1 MTHGFSALSALAH
14 AASVALGGA
23 APAASG
29 SSQHLGVVLL
39 AIFVTAALVG
49 VAFRKLRI
57 EAIPGYLLAGAII
70 GPHALGLVQSETSVD
85 QISEL
90 AMVLLMF
97 GIGLHID
104 LSSMQRGLVRIVL
117 LGVLSTLAVVGVCWG
132 LFITMG
138 SPRPNALILA
148 FGAGISSTAVLMRV
162 LAARREIATPHGRV
176 TVGTSIVQDLVSVV
190 MLAVIPVIVTYG
202 GGAGAA
208 ATQGTATTGLPGWM
222 GSLLRGLLASSGVF
236 LMLVLG
242 RKLLPLVLD
251 RIARLQSSELMLV
264 SAAAIALLSAGWS
277 TYIGFGP
284 AMGAFLAGFLLAST
298 PYRYQ
303 LSGMFAPMR
312 DLLMA
317 VFFVSVGLRVAPLEV
332 WNNLGGIAIALVGV
346 LLVKT
351 IVIALSAYLAGMT
364 AQASLMTGAY
374 LANAG
379 EFSLVLI
386 AAGAGLLT
394 PAETGA
400 AIAVVILSLVATPF
414 LVPVS
419 HKLAGRL
426 VGFPLSPWLRGRVAR
441 KVPKVPKV
449 SMPAEP
455 EATPASPI
463 DVDAPAV
470 LPLGEEPTAAPS
482 KASEDLPIVGEVG
495 EATPLIRPRS
505 VIIAGYG
512 PIGRAIADRFAIQ
525 GVQTTIIEL
534 NASTVERQHKLGRR
548 VVYGDVTNRDVLEH
562 AGLSQ
567 ADAFILTIPDEEAT
581 LKAVQIVRDVRP
593 DLFLAA
599 RARVLSS
606 KFVMM
611 SIGADVVTV
620 EEVATAVAME
630 REVLDSLSRWLA
642 AKARGVQHPTV

>member
-1 MTHGFSALSALAH
+1 MTHGFSAVSALAH

-90 AMVLLMF
+90 ALVLLMF
-97 GIGLHID
+97 GIGLHMD
-104 LSSMQRGLVRIVL
+104 LSAMQRGLVRIVL

-138 SPRPNALILA
+138 SARPNALILA

-190 MLAVIPVIVTYG
+190 MLAVIPVIVTFG
-202 GGAGAA
+202 GGAGAVGA
-208 ATQGTATTGLPGWM
+208 DAATTGLPGWT

-351 IVIALSAYLAGMT
+351 IVIALSGYLAGMT

-419 HKLAGRL
+419 HKLADRL

-441 KVPKVPKV
+441 NVPKVPKASV
-449 SMPAEP
+449 PAEP
-455 EATPASPI
+455 DATPVSPI

-562 AGLSQ
+562 AGLSR

-581 LKAVQIVRDVRP
+581 LKAVQIVRDIRP

>member
-1 MTHGFSALSALAH
+1 
-14 AASVALGGA
+14 
-23 APAASG
+23 
-29 SSQHLGVVLL
+29 VVLL

-90 AMVLLMF
+90 ALVLLMF
-97 GIGLHID
+97 GIGLHMD
-104 LSSMQRGLVRIVL
+104 LSAMQRGLVRIVL

-138 SPRPNALILA
+138 SARPNALILA

-190 MLAVIPVIVTYG
+190 MLAVIPVIVTFG
-202 GGAGAA
+202 GGAGAVGA
-208 ATQGTATTGLPGWM
+208 DAATTGLPGWT

-351 IVIALSAYLAGMT
+351 IVIALSGYLAGMT

-419 HKLAGRL
+419 HKLADRL

-441 KVPKVPKV
+441 NVPKVPKASV
-449 SMPAEP
+449 PAEP
-455 EATPASPI
+455 DATPVSPI

-562 AGLSQ
+562 AGLSR

-581 LKAVQIVRDVRP
+581 LKAVQIVRDIRP

>member
-1 MTHGFSALSALAH
+1 MTHGFSAVSALAH

-23 APAASG
+23 APAPSG

-90 AMVLLMF
+90 ALVLLMF
-97 GIGLHID
+97 GIGLHMD
-104 LSSMQRGLVRIVL
+104 LSAMQRGLVRIVS

-190 MLAVIPVIVTYG
+190 MLAVIPVIVTFG
-202 GGAGAA
+202 GGAGAVGA
-208 ATQGTATTGLPGWM
+208 DAATTGLPGWT

-419 HKLAGRL
+419 HKLADRL

-441 KVPKVPKV
+441 NVPKVPKASV
-449 SMPAEP
+449 PAEP
-455 EATPASPI
+455 DATRVSPI

-525 GVQTTIIEL
+525 GVQTTIIEM

-581 LKAVQIVRDVRP
+581 LKAVQIVRDIRP